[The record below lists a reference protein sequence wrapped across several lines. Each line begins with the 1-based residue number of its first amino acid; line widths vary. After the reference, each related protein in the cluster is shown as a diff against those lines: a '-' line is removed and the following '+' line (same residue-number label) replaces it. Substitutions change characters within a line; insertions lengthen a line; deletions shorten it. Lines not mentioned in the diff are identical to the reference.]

1 MPRRLLTNPLPLTP
15 LLIVENPKHDV
26 AITTKG
32 LKGLAD
38 LPFAELEAE
47 CLRQLVPSQT
57 AHTLTAA
64 EATKAQLQATL
75 ASDYRVLHFSGHGVY
90 DTSIPAQSCLFL
102 SGADRFN
109 LLDIVQQ
116 DLSQFDLVTLAAC
129 ETAITGSESITAEYV
144 GLVSAFLSAG
154 ARYVLST
161 LWRVESEASMVLIV
175 EFYRNLGQGMT
186 PAAALRQAQSFLAH
200 ANRQTLKNWLSE
212 ALELVTSS
220 SMKRL
225 LRQRQKDIESSELD
239 QPFSH
244 PYFWA
249 PFTLTGL

>member
-1 MPRRLLTNPLPLTP
+1 
-15 LLIVENPKHDV
+15 
-26 AITTKG
+26 
-32 LKGLAD
+32 
-38 LPFAELEAE
+38 
-47 CLRQLVPSQT
+47 
-57 AHTLTAA
+57 
-64 EATKAQLQATL
+64 
-75 ASDYRVLHFSGHGVY
+75 
-90 DTSIPAQSCLFL
+90 
-102 SGADRFN
+102 
-109 LLDIVQQ
+109 QQ
-116 DLSQFDLVTLAAC
+116 DLRHFDLVTLAAC
-129 ETAITGSESITAEYV
+129 ETAITGSETITDEYI

-154 ARYVLST
+154 ARCVLST
-161 LWRVESEASMVLIV
+161 LWQVESEASMVLIV
-175 EFYRNLGQGMT
+175 EFYRNLDKGMT

-200 ANRQTLKNWLSE
+200 ADRQTLKNWLSE